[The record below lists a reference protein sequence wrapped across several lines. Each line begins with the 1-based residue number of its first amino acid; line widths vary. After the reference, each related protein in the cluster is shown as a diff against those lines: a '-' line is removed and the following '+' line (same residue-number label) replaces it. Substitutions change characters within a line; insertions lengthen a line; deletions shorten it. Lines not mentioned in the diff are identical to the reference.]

1 MSYILNQLIQ
11 FLLISISLESVQNY
25 RFFSKRKLLID
36 NQICKYKFVLTHV
49 SYVQPQPNTNVKLS
63 TVDHKMP
70 NLEANHEIHFSEIF
84 GPEPQWITDC
94 K

>member
-1 MSYILNQLIQ
+1 MCLSKTTD
-11 FLLISISLESVQNY
+11 FLV
-25 RFFSKRKLLID
+25 KKLFID
-36 NQICKYKFVLTHV
+36 NQICKYILTHV
-49 SYVQPQPNTNVKLS
+49 SYVQPQPNINVKLS

-84 GPEPQWITDC
+84 GPEPQWITDY